1 MSHMKTTDILLRH
14 NNTHYSASLPSVGQ
28 NYHCITCFFKCS
40 GKIVKNK
47 KICYTSGEIYS
58 FFHMLSFFYLFIY
71 LFIYLSKRD
80 FYLNTKTKSIQKPL
94 LMSRWLYCMVLFCHH
109 FRKNSLLSIQV
120 IYTHLEANENKK
132 SQAAQMAL
140 LYWNS
145 CKMKHFL
152 LMKTVDAVSYHARSC
167 HTERGFIL
175 TTWSAVN
182 HLVGLSH
189 IEPEADGPTVELTML
204 MLRNWKKVVR
214 KKRENIIFLT
224 RFNQ

>member
-1 MSHMKTTDILLRH
+1 
-14 NNTHYSASLPSVGQ
+14 
-28 NYHCITCFFKCS
+28 
-40 GKIVKNK
+40 
-47 KICYTSGEIYS
+47 
-58 FFHMLSFFYLFIY
+58 
-71 LFIYLSKRD
+71 
-80 FYLNTKTKSIQKPL
+80 
-94 LMSRWLYCMVLFCHH
+94 MSRWLYCMVFLHH

-145 CKMKHFL
+145 HRLKHFL
-152 LMKTVDAVSYHARSC
+152 LMKTVEAVSYHASSC

-175 TTWSAVN
+175 TTWSSVN

-204 MLRNWKKVVR
+204 MLRNWKKVVTKHR
-214 KKRENIIFLT
+214 ENNIFDKIPHINTIQHKKSFSFYIETPFYPLTKRERCYF
-224 RFNQ
+224 FPE